1 MADWT
6 EERDARLVASLAAL
20 EGMPDGDWFTDD
32 LDLRDLRAALVA
44 ERAEVAKLRA
54 VIAEPTGEEADRLG
68 RVYTRAFDDAF
79 EGERSVACRA
89 AGIRAILA
97 DQRRRAG

>member
-1 MADWT
+1 
-6 EERDARLVASLAAL
+6 
-20 EGMPDGDWFTDD
+20 MPDGDWFTDD

-54 VIAEPTGEEADRLG
+54 VIAKPTEEEARRLATLAALTYA
-68 RVYTRAFDDAF
+68 R
-79 EGERSVACRA
+79 ERYYPWQHVI
-89 AGIRAILA
+89 GAILA